1 MPRID
6 IDPTKKGRSGDY
18 SMILQ
23 MKQRQLA
30 ITAQIANA
38 FPNKSGITD
47 TKMTRGD
54 ENTVVKGVYVSRG
67 AFLDFIPFR

>member
-30 ITAQIANA
+30 ITAQIAKS

-54 ENTVVKGVYVSRG
+54 ENTVVKSRYIARG